1 MMQQD
6 FKNKVARMW
15 GQTRVD
21 ARELGWA
28 LSGVFASG
36 TLKPQGGRSIMIRV
50 YLIRLN

>member
-1 MMQQD
+1 MMQWD

-28 LSGVFASG
+28 LS
-36 TLKPQGGRSIMIRV
+36 V
-50 YLIRLN
+50 YMKYAPF